1 MLSVRARKADESIQ
15 KLSIEQRIT
24 KAKLMPFD
32 LPNTVHE
39 FKLPESQGGGISAKD
54 MVKKMQNSNEAQ
66 KISGNSSLKRI
77 GK

>member
-1 MLSVRARKADESIQ
+1 
-15 KLSIEQRIT
+15 
-24 KAKLMPFD
+24 MPFD